1 VIAVL
6 GALLPLF
13 VLIALGY
20 LARRVG
26 WPGPRVWRA
35 VERLTY
41 YVLFPALLFTS
52 LAATSLAGG
61 GLVALA
67 LAVATVMTAAAALLT
82 RRLLALPGPTFSS
95 VIQGAIRPNTYVGVG
110 AALAL
115 WGNQGVALAAV
126 GLAVVI
132 PIVNLI
138 AVMGLLRYAP
148 KAAAGKPSSLI
159 ASLVRNPLI
168 VSCLAGLGANGA
180 DLHLPAW
187 LMGNLKL
194 IGQASLP
201 LGLLAVGAALELSAL
216 ASRRQ
221 AVAAACGLKLIAAPA
236 IAAALLALLGV
247 QGTAFAVAVVYM
259 GVPTSASAYVLAV
272 EMGGDRDAMATIIS
286 ASTIISAITLPLI
299 VTAMR

>member
-13 VLIALGY
+13 ALIALGY

-26 WPGPRVWRA
+26 WPGRRA
-35 VERLTY
+35 WQTVERLTY

-52 LAATSLAGG
+52 LAGTSLAGG

-67 LAVATVMTAAAALLT
+67 LAIATVATAAASLLT
-82 RRLLALPGPTFSS
+82 RRPLGLSGPTLTS

-115 WGNQGVALAAV
+115 WSNQGVALAAV

-138 AVMGLLRYAP
+138 AVLGLLRYAP
-148 KAAAGKPSSLI
+148 SAVAGK
-159 ASLVRNPLI
+159 ASLLRSLVHNPLI
-168 VSCLAGLGANGA
+168 VSCLAGLAANGVG
-180 DLHLPAW
+180 LHLPGW
-187 LMGNLKL
+187 IMGSLKL
-194 IGQASLP
+194 LGQASLP

-216 ASRRQ
+216 ASRWQ
-221 AVAAACGLKLIAAPA
+221 AVAAACGLKLIASPA
-236 IAAALLALLGV
+236 IAAAILALFGV

-272 EMGGDRDAMATIIS
+272 EMGGDREAMATIIS
-286 ASTIISAITLPLI
+286 ASTILSAITLPLI
-299 VTAMR
+299 VMAMR